1 MLVSTQ
7 AAGLQQRRDVMVRL
21 LAEAGAVSLCQASMI
36 VSGCVSGVMS
46 VFPESCLCVFISLQ
60 YVKNS
65 IHSK

>member
-1 MLVSTQ
+1 MVSTQ
-7 AAGLQQRRDVMVRL
+7 AAGTQQHSDSVVRL

-65 IHSK
+65 IHYKE